1 MKKILCCLALLF
13 ALTGCKDAVSGVTNG
28 DEALITVGKTEIT
41 KNDVYTGLKTEN
53 GVSSI
58 ISKITA
64 YVVEKE
70 VPVTDEIKKEANE
83 YLAEVKKSISDE
95 NWKAF
100 LQTMG
105 YKNDQQYIDERVILS
120 VQANEL
126 TTTYINENYDQLKEE
141 FQIRKVQIFQTADS
155 KVATEV
161 QEKVKKGEL
170 TIPEAVKA
178 YKDKVVTTT
187 FTGNDQVITNATS
200 LDSSIIEN
208 IMKVTEDDTLL
219 DVYQFS
225 ADLKKFYVVN
235 VVSIDVTFDEARETL
250 LGISN
255 VADKGFAH
263 YLEKYEFTI
272 YDIDLF
278 NGINAQAPTYIV
290 QK

>member
-64 YVVEKE
+64 FVVEKE

-126 TTTYINENYDQLKEE
+126 TTTYVNENYDQLKEE

-155 KVATEV
+155 KVAAEV
-161 QEKVKKGEL
+161 QEKVKKG
-170 TIPEAVKA
+170 
-178 YKDKVVTTT
+178 
-187 FTGNDQVITNATS
+187 QVI
-200 LDSSIIEN
+200 
-208 IMKVTEDDTLL
+208 
-219 DVYQFS
+219 
-225 ADLKKFYVVN
+225 
-235 VVSIDVTFDEARETL
+235 
-250 LGISN
+250 
-255 VADKGFAH
+255 
-263 YLEKYEFTI
+263 
-272 YDIDLF
+272 
-278 NGINAQAPTYIV
+278 GINTLKVSCIIHKV
-290 QK
+290 KKNIRFVFSMF

>member
-28 DEALITVGKTEIT
+28 EEALITVGKTEIT

-58 ISKITA
+58 ISKITS
-64 YVVEKE
+64 YIVEKE
-70 VPVTDEIKKEANE
+70 VPVTEDIKKEAKE
-83 YLAEVKKSISDE
+83 YLAEVKKSVSE
-95 NWKAF
+95 ANWKAF
-100 LQTMG
+100 LETMG
-105 YKNDQQYIDERVILS
+105 YENEQQYIDERVILS
-120 VQANEL
+120 IQATEL
-126 TTTYINENYDQLKEE
+126 TSTYIDANYDQLKEDY
-141 FQIRKVQIFQTADS
+141 QIRKVQIFETADS
-155 KVATEV
+155 KVAGEV

-178 YKDKVVTTT
+178 YKDKAVTTT
-187 FTGNDQVITNATS
+187 FNGSEQIITNATS

-208 IMKVTEDDTLL
+208 IMEITEDNTLL

-225 ADLKKFYVVN
+225 ADLKKFYVVK
-235 VVSIDVTFDEARETL
+235 VVSVDVKLDEAKDTL
-250 LGISN
+250 LGLSN
-255 VADKGFAH
+255 VADQGFAH
-263 YLEKYEFTI
+263 YLEKYDFTI